1 MKKGSCIF
9 ILISLVGQLACS
21 AEELSLA
28 NIIQKIEAGK
38 EIPVT
43 GRISFKECQIDHVK
57 PKGRQVLQIL
67 PQNQNQRIDSNEN
80 SFRPTMSYYN
90 KDNITEQ
97 IITFDNKRKATRFDR
112 VDLNQIK
119 EEGVFVPDN
128 SDTKMC
134 QGKYLLIHNPAMK
147 SLVLDVRKQDDGMG
161 GGYSI
166 NHYRYGY
173 ADKSWLA
180 FPGAQKIKVENATSE
195 KQESVLRIRSEITEG
210 NHHKV
215 RIVEICPKYDYR
227 CLRLTEYEN
236 DMVTREVQYENYQD
250 YGGYFLP
257 DRYTNKRYQDG
268 RISHEIEI
276 TLRQAEFGIK
286 AAADL
291 FSVEVAAGTF
301 VMGRYPDAKT
311 LLNSWHTEK
320 AETMTIDS
328 VIQHNAGEEA
338 MRCNDPNEPAAG
350 R

>member
-43 GRISFKECQIDHVK
+43 GRILFKECQIDHLK
-57 PKGRQVLQIL
+57 PKGRQVLQNL
-67 PQNQNQRIDSNEN
+67 PQNPEQTIHPKDIIAK
-80 SFRPTMSYYN
+80 PTISIYN
-90 KDNITEQ
+90 KDKITEQ
-97 IITFDNKRKATRFDR
+97 IITFDNKRRATRFDR
-112 VDLNQIK
+112 VDLNIVKK
-119 EEGVFVPDN
+119 EGKILSDN
-128 SDTKMC
+128 SDIKIG
-134 QGKYLLIHNPAMK
+134 QGKYFLIHNPTMK
-147 SLVLDVRKQDDGMG
+147 SLALDVRNRDDGMG

-173 ADKSWLA
+173 ADESWLA
-180 FPGAQKIKVENATSE
+180 FPGAKKIEVENATSE
-195 KQESVLRIRSEITEG
+195 EKESVLRIRSEITEG
-210 NHHKV
+210 NNHKV

-227 CLRLTEYEN
+227 CLRLTEFEN
-236 DMVTREVQYENYQD
+236 DMLTREVKYENYQD

-257 DRYTNKRYQDG
+257 ERYSNKRYQDG
-268 RISHEIEI
+268 RISREIEI

-286 AAADL
+286 VAADL

-311 LLNSWHTEK
+311 LLNGWHTEK

-328 VIQHNAGEEA
+328 VIQHATKQ
-338 MRCNDPNEPAAG
+338 AASLP
-350 R
+350 